1 MVGLIIKPTKGNC
14 QLPMKCPICFS
25 LSLFQESGSL
35 VFLNTVSL
43 SRHRQAKA
51 YRTFQLAITHLPDYP
66 SLTMNILERIRQ
78 RAASRPQHIVLPE
91 GNDPR
96 TVVAAAQCAKQRLA
110 QITILGDAESIRS
123 SARDVSVDLS
133 GVTIVD
139 HRRAPDFD
147 KMVGLFH
154 ELRRAKGL
162 MADEARTLV
171 SDPLYFG
178 NLMVRLG
185 QADGSVAGATNTT
198 SHTVRAALH
207 CIGVRPGLKLVSSFF
222 LMALP
227 SREFGQDGALIYADC
242 GVVIEPSAAELA
254 EIALASADSC
264 KTLLGTEPR
273 VAMLSFSSKG
283 SAQHRLV
290 DKVVEAT
297 RTVKARA
304 PELLVDG
311 ELQVDAALVEA
322 VAQSKAPGSPI
333 AGRANVLI
341 FPDLQAGNIAYK
353 LTERLAGATA
363 IGPILQGLDKPAN
376 DLSRG
381 CKAEDIVDAVA
392 ITAVQAQARK
402 ASLQN

>member
-1 MVGLIIKPTKGNC
+1 M
-14 QLPMKCPICFS
+14 
-25 LSLFQESGSL
+25 
-35 VFLNTVSL
+35 
-43 SRHRQAKA
+43 
-51 YRTFQLAITHLPDYP
+51 D
-66 SLTMNILERIRQ
+66 ILERIRQ

-96 TVVAAAQCAKQRLA
+96 TVVAAAHCVSQRLA
-110 QITILGDAESIRS
+110 RITLLGDEALIRAAAQENS
-123 SARDVSVDLS
+123 LDLG
-133 GVTIVD
+133 GVNIVD
-139 HRRAPDFD
+139 HRRAADFD
-147 KMVGLFH
+147 KMVSFFH
-154 ELRRAKGL
+154 DLRRAKGL
-162 MADEARTLV
+162 MADEARNYV
-171 SDPLYFG
+171 SDPLYYG

-185 QADGSVAGATNTT
+185 HADGSVAGATNTT

-207 CIGVRPGLKLVSSFF
+207 CIGVRPGFKLVSSFF
-222 LMALP
+222 LMSLP
-227 SREFGQDGALIYADC
+227 RSDFGHDGALIYADC

-254 EIALASADSC
+254 EIALAAADSC
-264 KTLLGTEPR
+264 KALLGTEPR
-273 VAMLSFSSKG
+273 VAMLSFSTKG
-283 SAQHRLV
+283 SAKHRLI

-304 PELLVDG
+304 PELQIDG
-311 ELQVDAALVEA
+311 ELQADAALVAA
-322 VAQSKAPGSPI
+322 VAQSKAPGSPV

-381 CKAEDIVDAVA
+381 CTARDIVDAVA

-402 ASLQN
+402 TN

>member
-1 MVGLIIKPTKGNC
+1 
-14 QLPMKCPICFS
+14 
-25 LSLFQESGSL
+25 
-35 VFLNTVSL
+35 
-43 SRHRQAKA
+43 
-51 YRTFQLAITHLPDYP
+51 
-66 SLTMNILERIRQ
+66 MNILERIRQ
-78 RAASRPQHIVLPE
+78 RAASRQQHIVLPE

-96 TVVAAAQCAKQRLA
+96 TVVAAALCSAQRIA
-110 QITILGDAESIRS
+110 QITLLGDEQVIQATARERS
-123 SARDVSVDLS
+123 LNLT

-139 HRRAPDFD
+139 HRRAPDFE
-147 KMVGLFH
+147 KMVNLFH

-171 SDPLYFG
+171 SDPLYYG
-178 NLMVRLG
+178 NLMVRIG
-185 QADGSVAGATNTT
+185 NADGSVAGATNTT

-207 CIGVRPGLKLVSSFF
+207 CIGVRPGFKLVSSFF
-222 LMALP
+222 LMSLP
-227 SREFGQDGALIYADC
+227 SGDSLIFADC

-254 EIALASADSC
+254 EIALAAADSC
-264 KTLLGTEPR
+264 KALLGAEPR
-273 VAMLSFSSKG
+273 VAMLSFSTKG
-283 SAQHRLV
+283 SAQHRLI

-297 RTVKARA
+297 RTVRARA
-304 PELLVDG
+304 PELQIDG
-311 ELQVDAALVEA
+311 ELQADAALVRA
-322 VAQSKAPGSPI
+322 VAQSKAPGSPV

-341 FPDLQAGNIAYK
+341 FPDLQSGNISYK

-402 ASLQN
+402 A

>member
-1 MVGLIIKPTKGNC
+1 
-14 QLPMKCPICFS
+14 
-25 LSLFQESGSL
+25 
-35 VFLNTVSL
+35 
-43 SRHRQAKA
+43 
-51 YRTFQLAITHLPDYP
+51 
-66 SLTMNILERIRQ
+66 MNILERIRQ

-96 TVVAAAQCAKQRLA
+96 TVVAAALCSAQRIA
-110 QITILGDAESIRS
+110 QITLIGDEQIIQTTARERSLDLG
-123 SARDVSVDLS
+123 
-133 GVTIVD
+133 GVTIID
-139 HRRAPDFD
+139 HKRASDFE
-147 KMVGLFH
+147 KMVNLFH

-171 SDPLYFG
+171 SDPLYYG
-178 NLMVRLG
+178 NLMVRTG
-185 QADGSVAGATNTT
+185 RADGSVAGATNTT

-207 CIGVRPGLKLVSSFF
+207 CIGVRAGFKLVSSFF

-227 SREFGQDGALIYADC
+227 SGDSLIFADC

-254 EIALASADSC
+254 EIAVAAADSC
-264 KTLLGTEPR
+264 KALVGTEPR
-273 VAMLSFSSKG
+273 VAMLSFSTKG
-283 SAQHRLV
+283 SARHRLV

-304 PELLVDG
+304 PELQIDG
-311 ELQVDAALVEA
+311 ELQADAALVPA
-322 VAQSKAPGSPI
+322 VAQSKAPGSPT

-341 FPDLQAGNIAYK
+341 FPDLQSGNISYK

-402 ASLQN
+402 A

>member
-1 MVGLIIKPTKGNC
+1 M
-14 QLPMKCPICFS
+14 
-25 LSLFQESGSL
+25 
-35 VFLNTVSL
+35 
-43 SRHRQAKA
+43 
-51 YRTFQLAITHLPDYP
+51 D
-66 SLTMNILERIRQ
+66 ILERIRQ

-96 TVVAAAQCAKQRLA
+96 TVVAAGICARNRLA
-110 QITILGDAESIRS
+110 RITVLGDESTIRQ
-123 SARDVSVDLS
+123 SAQQQGVDLA
-133 GVTIVD
+133 GVDVLD
-139 HRRAPDFD
+139 HRRSGDFE
-147 KMVGLFH
+147 KMVSIFH

-171 SDPLYFG
+171 NDPLYYG

-207 CIGVRPGLKLVSSFF
+207 CIGVRAGFKLVSSFF
-222 LMALP
+222 LMALKD
-227 SREFGQDGALIYADC
+227 SNYGSNGAMIFADC

-264 KTLLGTEPR
+264 RALLGTTPR
-273 VAMLSFSSKG
+273 VAMLSFSTKG
-283 SAQHRLV
+283 SAKHRNV

-304 PELLVDG
+304 ADLDIDG
-311 ELQVDAALVEA
+311 ELQADAALIPA
-322 VAQSKAPGSPI
+322 VAQSKAPGSLV
-333 AGRANVLI
+333 GGQANVLI
-341 FPDLQAGNIAYK
+341 FPDLQSGNIAYK

-392 ITAVQAQARK
+392 ITAVQSQARN
-402 ASLQN
+402 AAG

>member
-1 MVGLIIKPTKGNC
+1 M
-14 QLPMKCPICFS
+14 
-25 LSLFQESGSL
+25 
-35 VFLNTVSL
+35 
-43 SRHRQAKA
+43 
-51 YRTFQLAITHLPDYP
+51 D
-66 SLTMNILERIRQ
+66 ILERIRQ

-96 TVVAAAQCAKQRLA
+96 TVVAAAHCTSQRIA
-110 QITILGDAESIRS
+110 RITLLGDEEVIQTA
-123 SARDVSVDLS
+123 ARENRVDLG
-133 GVTIVD
+133 GVAIIN
-139 HRRAPDFD
+139 HRRASDFD
-147 KMVGLFH
+147 KMVSLFH

-162 MADEARTLV
+162 MSDEARTQV
-171 SDPLYFG
+171 SDPLYYG

-207 CIGVRPGLKLVSSFF
+207 CIGVRAGFKLVSSFF

-227 SREFGQDGALIYADC
+227 QSNFGRDFGHDGAMIYADC
-242 GVVIEPSAAELA
+242 GVVIEPSTAELA
-254 EIALASADSC
+254 EIALAAADSC
-264 KTLLGTEPR
+264 RALLGTEPR
-273 VAMLSFSSKG
+273 VAMLSFSTKG
-283 SAQHRLV
+283 SAKHRLI

-304 PELLVDG
+304 PELQVDG
-311 ELQVDAALVEA
+311 ELQADAALVPS
-322 VAQSKAPGSPI
+322 VAQSKAPGSPV

-381 CKAEDIVDAVA
+381 CTARDIVDAVA

-402 ASLQN
+402 GG